1 MRFALAALLVLTA
14 APAFAEEITCDGLFN
29 KDATLADFEA
39 AFGKENVV
47 TGTVPG
53 PEGMDYTATTVF
65 PGDPERE
72 MQIRWWDE
80 ENLQYFAGVTLA
92 KGDTGPGG
100 VKVGMPIEEVE
111 RINGQP
117 FKLMGFFWDYGGNA
131 GFEAGN
137 LGDVPGG
144 CFLGLHFYPMLEPLP
159 EDISMA
165 ISGDIELSSDQKEV
179 RAAKIVVDEINL
191 SFAYP
196 PELEDQMM
204 GGEGDETAE

>member
-1 MRFALAALLVLTA
+1 MKLVPHSHLLGIE
-14 APAFAEEITCDGLFN
+14 PYR
-29 KDATLADFEA
+29 
-39 AFGKENVV
+39 
-47 TGTVPG
+47 PG
-53 PEGMDYTATTVF
+53 
-65 PGDPERE
+65 R
-72 MQIRWWDE
+72 
-80 ENLQYFAGVTLA
+80 
-92 KGDTGPGG
+92 
-100 VKVGMPIEEVE
+100 PIEEVE

-131 GFEAGN
+131 GFETGN

-204 GGEGDETAE
+204 GGEGEEAAE